1 MSILNKR
8 ASGILLHISSLP
20 SIYGIGDFGREA
32 YKFIDFLKNAKQR
45 YWQILPLNPT
55 SLSKAN
61 SPYASFSAFA
71 GNILFISPELL
82 FEEGFLSRT
91 DLDAML
97 SSFNNMSGKNSNS
110 KPSGNS
116 GNKID
121 YKKTTDYKNRI
132 FDIAFKNFKS
142 HPEKYKD
149 AFDFF
154 CTENSK
160 KWLEDFSSFIAFKNY
175 FKKRIGILSWQY
187 WPENIKNKNYA
198 EISKL
203 KKELKHEISK
213 EKFLQFIFF
222 NQWQN
227 LKRYANSKGI
237 KIIGDIPIYV
247 DYESSDTWSN
257 PEIFKLDKN
266 KAPAFIAGV
275 PPDYFS
281 KTGQLWN
288 NPVYNWES
296 LKQGDFAWW
305 VERFAHNL
313 KLFDIVRIDHFRGL
327 VAYWEIPACEKTAQ
341 KGKWVKCYPEDFLV
355 KLQEKLG
362 NLPIIA
368 ENLGV
373 ITPEVD
379 EIMNKFDLPGIK
391 VLQFAFGSDFPN
403 SKYLPGSYEK
413 NSVVYTGTHDN
424 NTLKGWFEKD
434 IKALGRKNLSKYLGK
449 EINKSNICRELIKIA
464 MDSAS
469 NLSIIPM
476 QDILELGW
484 QARMNHPSTVRG
496 NWKWQMPEKMLAES
510 LEKKVGEITEK
521 YHRI

>member
-1 MSILNKR
+1 MNILNKR
-8 ASGILLHISSLP
+8 ASGILLHVSSLP

-45 YWQILPLNPT
+45 YWQVLPLNPT
-55 SLSKAN
+55 SLPKAN

-91 DLDAML
+91 DLDVML
-97 SSFNNMSGKNSNS
+97 FSFNK
-110 KPSGNS
+110 

-121 YKKTTDYKNRI
+121 YKKATEYKNRI
-132 FDIAFKNFKS
+132 FNIAFKNFNL
-142 HPEKYKD
+142 HPEKYRD
-149 AFDFF
+149 AFTFF
-154 CTENSK
+154 CIENSK
-160 KWLEDFSSFIAFKNY
+160 KWLEDFSSFVAFKKY
-175 FKKRIGILSWQY
+175 FNKRTGISSWQY
-187 WPENIKNKNYA
+187 WPKHIKNKNYA
-198 EISKL
+198 EILKL
-203 KKELKHEISK
+203 KKELHYEIFK

-222 NQWQN
+222 RQWQN
-227 LKRYANSKGI
+227 LKYYANSKGI

-266 KAPAFIAGV
+266 KAPTFIAGV
-275 PPDYFS
+275 PPDCFS

-296 LKQGDFAWW
+296 LKQRGFAWW
-305 VERFAHNL
+305 VERLAHNL
-313 KLFDIVRIDHFRGL
+313 KLFDFVRIDHFRGL
-327 VAYWEIPACEKTAQ
+327 VAYWEVPAYEKNAQ
-341 KGKWVKCYPEDFLV
+341 NGKWVKCYPEDFFV
-355 KLQEKLG
+355 KLQEKFG

-403 SKYLPGSYEK
+403 SKYLSSSYEK

-434 IKALGRKNLSKYLGK
+434 IKALERKNLSKYLGK
-449 EINKSNICRELIKIA
+449 EINKSNICRELIA
-464 MDSAS
+464 MVMDSAS

-496 NWKWQMPEKMLAES
+496 NWRWQMSEQMLAES
-510 LEKKVGEITEK
+510 IEKKVSEITEK